1 MYGKG
6 IRTEPRTGAA
16 PKDMIDRE
24 TSSPLHANEFDDV
37 DVIVVE

>member
-6 IRTEPRTGAA
+6 ISTEPRNGAA
-16 PKDMIDRE
+16 PDDMIDCE
-24 TSSPLHANEFDDV
+24 TWSPLHANEFDDV